1 MRSSNTIN
9 NQTEQ
14 KTLKKLHTLYP
25 CMTNKNVLVTG
36 GASGIG
42 ESLVSHFFKQGANV
56 IFLDNN
62 IDASMFLVRVLNAN
76 TKENK
81 GSVKFVECDVTDTDE
96 LQTSIEEIITS
107 HGTIDILVNNVGDNS
122 RQEFKRI
129 KKKTWERCMSIN
141 LNSAFFS
148 SQAVAPHMRKQKSG
162 VIINLGSIVSQ
173 IGGEDMAG
181 YITSKGAV
189 LGLTTA
195 LAKELGDDNI
205 RVNAIV
211 PGWVATD
218 KQITMWAHEES
229 AWKSNL
235 VLNKRIMPDDVADLA
250 LFLASNNSKMIT
262 GQAFNLDCGKRLS
275 A

>member
-1 MRSSNTIN
+1 MINMKTIDK
-9 NQTEQ
+9 QPTQ
-14 KTLKKLHTLYP
+14 KTLKDLHTLYP
-25 CMTNKNVLVTG
+25 CINNRNVLITG

-62 IDASMFLVRVLNAN
+62 KVASLFLISALTAN
-76 TKENK
+76 TGENK
-81 GSVKFVECDVTDTDE
+81 GSVKFVECDVTDSE
-96 LQTSIEEIITS
+96 GLQTTIDEIITREGS
-107 HGTIDILVNNVGDNS
+107 IDILVNNVGDNS
-122 RQEFKRI
+122 RQAFKRI
-129 KKKTWERCMSIN
+129 KKKTWERCMSVN
-141 LNSAFFS
+141 LESAFFS
-148 SQAVAPHMRKQKSG
+148 SQAVAPHMKKQKSG

-195 LAKELGDDNI
+195 LAKELGNDNI

-229 AWKSNL
+229 DWKSGL
-235 VLNKRIMPDDVADLA
+235 ALNKRIMPDDVADLA

-262 GQAFNLDCGKRLS
+262 GQAFNLDCGKTLC